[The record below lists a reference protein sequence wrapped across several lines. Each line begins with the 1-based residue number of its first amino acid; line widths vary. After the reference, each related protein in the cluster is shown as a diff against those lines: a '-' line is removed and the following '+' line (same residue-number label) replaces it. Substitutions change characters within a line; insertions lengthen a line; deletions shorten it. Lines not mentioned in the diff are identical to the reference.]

1 MKHNMFRKLGMWLLA
16 ATLMVACSEDE
27 TTPEVAPDFPA
38 STTAEVVAGEVYTFT
53 ISPNTVWSL
62 ALTDASVNF
71 FTLLDGESEV
81 YRLRGEAGTHEIK
94 VRVSS
99 FDEFDC
105 DRTGELVLTLG
116 TGSLQETRTILT
128 LTRTSIARSLS
139 VMIAEYDA
147 AAEDFARDENSNLI
161 YGASSDKM
169 EYIYDAYN
177 YVYLQR
183 FAVESNFEWVFTEL
197 PAWFGTNEVTE
208 GTAGRT
214 EIFSRVNATAHPF
227 ADTTFELGFLDVSNP
242 NDPKTLPNTVTVS
255 LPGCEDFC
263 VVNRI
268 GAKVEFDKDGAFD
281 NNGALVETGVLGD
294 FMAPLGARLYVAAKV
309 EGIYSFAEAA
319 TSWLTLTEE
328 LPEGASTE
336 YGIWS
341 RALTL
346 VAAPNTEAAREAV
359 LVAVPQT
366 VAKTLSSP
374 VELLTDDMT
383 AFKEA
388 SYVVSTLTQASG
400 LPEDVEAVKA
410 VNPDDLKGWGSSFAE
425 MQTGVWPWMG
435 SWASIPHAYKLI
447 HSTVDAIS
455 DFYIQEYASYRIFGF
470 DGEYAEYSDLETCWI
485 TVEEGQMEGSKRIKM
500 RLGESYTA
508 ADGTTKTY
516 ENTLAGYDGENEA
529 TIVFYDA
536 AGNALTM
543 VYCILDETFKPGG
556 DVDSGAVSFVDAAAA
571 AAAGVFIEPIVEGDA
586 DYDAELAHKGVPQ
599 YYVIFKQAATVALNV
614 PAYIYGQAY
623 AEWLTFE
630 QTGETVATLTA
641 TATTT
646 GAKSAVSLYAS
657 MGMLGSEE
665 AAHLICVYNPD
676 YVPAIPE
683 EPISFVDQAAADA
696 LGATLTPLV
705 KGDADYS
712 DELAFMEIPQYRL
725 TMKKAGTLTFKVPEF
740 TRAIEYTWGAWI
752 TVNPDWSETP
762 ISELSVTMTS
772 TGTAVQNSRI
782 TLHNGD
788 ETQVMA
794 ILCKLTNEE

>member
-1 MKHNMFRKLGMWLLA
+1 MRYNMFRKWGMMLLA

-27 TTPEVAPDFPA
+27 TTPEVAPEFPA
-38 STTAEVVAGEVYTFT
+38 ANTVEVAAGEVYTFT
-53 ISPNTVWSL
+53 IEPNTTWTL

-81 YRLRGEAGTHEIK
+81 YRLRGEAGTHEIS

-99 FDEFDC
+99 FDEFDR
-105 DRTGELVLTLG
+105 DRTGEVELTLG
-116 TGSLQETRTILT
+116 TGMLQETRTILT
-128 LTRTSIARSLS
+128 LTRKSLGRSLS

-147 AAEDFARDENSNLI
+147 AAEDFKRDDESNLI

-183 FAVESNFEWVFTEL
+183 FAVDANFDWVFTEL

-208 GTAGRT
+208 GEPGRT

-227 ADTTFELGFLDVSNP
+227 TDATFELGFLDVSNP

-255 LPGCEDFC
+255 LPGCEEFC
-263 VVNRI
+263 VVSRI
-268 GAKVEFDKDGAFD
+268 AAKVEFDKDGAFD
-281 NNGALVETGVLGD
+281 NNGALVETGVLGE
-294 FMAPLGARLYVAAKV
+294 FMAPLGAQLYVAAKV

-319 TSWLTLTEE
+319 TSWLTLTEV
-328 LPEGASTE
+328 LPEGASAE

-341 RALTL
+341 RDLTL
-346 VAAPNTEAAREAV
+346 VATPNTEAAREAV

-410 VNPDDLKGWGSSFAE
+410 VNPDDLKGWGSSFAP

-455 DFYIQEYASYRIFGF
+455 DFYIQEYASYRIFGY
-470 DGEYAEYSDLETCWI
+470 DGEYGEYSDLETCWI
-485 TVEEGQMEGSKRIKM
+485 AVVDGQLEGSKRIKM

-508 ADGTTKTY
+508 ADGSTKTY
-516 ENTLAGYDGENEA
+516 ENSLAGPDGETEA

-536 AGNALTM
+536 EGNAMSL
-543 VYCILDETFKPGG
+543 VYCVLDKNFKPGG
-556 DVDSGAVSFVDAAAA
+556 DADTGAVSFVDAAAA

-586 DYDAELAHKGVPQ
+586 DYDPDLAQKGVPQ

-614 PAYIYGQAY
+614 PAYIYGQDY

-646 GAKSAVSLYAS
+646 GAKCAVSLYAS
-657 MGMLGSEE
+657 MGMLEAEE
-665 AAHLICVYNPD
+665 AAHLTCVYNPD
-676 YVPAIPE
+676 YVPTVPE
-683 EPISFVDQAAADA
+683 AAISFVDQAAADA
-696 LGATLTPLV
+696 LGATLVEKQPT
-705 KGDADYS
+705 DDDY
-712 DELAFMEIPQYRL
+712 DQDMANYGTAQFRL
-725 TMKKAGTLTFKVPEF
+725 TMKKPGSITLKVPPYLFGWSYVSWLSF
-740 TRAIEYTWGAWI
+740 TPDYPEEEVTEVTI
-752 TVNPDWSETP
+752 TMS
-762 ISELSVTMTS
+762 S
-772 TGTAVQNSRI
+772 TGTEPQQVNLSLYLNMSDGQPSSQI
-782 TLHNGD
+782 TCTL
-788 ETQVMA
+788 
-794 ILCKLTNEE
+794 LNEE

>member
-1 MKHNMFRKLGMWLLA
+1 MRNNMFRKWGMMLLA

-27 TTPEVAPDFPA
+27 TTPEVAPEFPA
-38 STTAEVVAGEVYTFT
+38 ANTVEVAAGEVYTFT
-53 ISPNTVWSL
+53 IEPNTTWTL

-81 YRLRGEAGTHEIK
+81 YRLRGEAGTHEIS

-99 FDEFDC
+99 FDEFDR
-105 DRTGELVLTLG
+105 DRTGEVELTLG
-116 TGSLQETRTILT
+116 TGTLQETRTILT
-128 LTRTSIARSLS
+128 LTRKSLGRSLS

-147 AAEDFARDENSNLI
+147 AAEDFKRDDESNLI

-183 FAVESNFEWVFTEL
+183 FAVDANFDWVFTEL
-197 PAWFGTNEVTE
+197 PAWFDTNEVTE
-208 GTAGRT
+208 GEPGRT

-227 ADTTFELGFLDVSNP
+227 TDTTFELGFLDVSNP
-242 NDPKTLPNTVTVS
+242 NDPKTLSNTVTVS
-255 LPGCEDFC
+255 LPGCEAFC
-263 VVNRI
+263 VVSRI

-281 NNGALVETGVLGD
+281 NNGALVETGVLGE
-294 FMAPLGARLYVAAKV
+294 FMAPLGAQLYVAAKV
-309 EGIYSFAEAA
+309 EGVYSFAEAA
-319 TSWLTLTEE
+319 TSWLTLTEV
-328 LPEGASTE
+328 LPEGASPE

-341 RALTL
+341 RDLTL

-410 VNPDDLKGWGSSFAE
+410 VNPDDLKGWGSSFAP

-485 TVEEGQMEGSKRIKM
+485 TVVEGQMEGSKRIKM

-508 ADGTTKTY
+508 ADGTTKSY
-516 ENTLAGYDGENEA
+516 ENSLAGYDGENEA

-536 AGNALTM
+536 EGNAMSL
-543 VYCILDETFKPGG
+543 VYCVLDENFKPGG
-556 DVDSGAVSFVDAAAA
+556 NADTGAVSFVDAAAA

-586 DYDAELAHKGVPQ
+586 DYDADLAQKGVPQ

-657 MGMLGSEE
+657 MGMLGAEE
-665 AAHLICVYNPD
+665 AAHLTCVYNPD
-676 YVPAIPE
+676 YVPTVPE
-683 EPISFVDQAAADA
+683 AAISFVDQAAADA
-696 LGATLTPLV
+696 LGATLVEKQPT
-705 KGDADYS
+705 DDDY
-712 DELAFMEIPQYRL
+712 DQDMGNYGTAQFRL
-725 TMKKAGTLTFKVPEF
+725 TMKKPGSITLKVPPFLFGWSYVSWLSF
-740 TRAIEYTWGAWI
+740 TPDYSEEEVTEVTI
-752 TVNPDWSETP
+752 TMS
-762 ISELSVTMTS
+762 S
-772 TGTAVQNSRI
+772 TGSEPQQVNLSLYRNMSDGQPSSQI
-782 TLHNGD
+782 TCTL
-788 ETQVMA
+788 
-794 ILCKLTNEE
+794 LNEE

>member
-1 MKHNMFRKLGMWLLA
+1 MKYNMFRKWGMMLLA

-27 TTPEVAPDFPA
+27 TTPEVAPEFPTA
-38 STTAEVVAGEVYTFT
+38 SAVDVAAGEVYTFT
-53 ISPNTVWSL
+53 IEPNTTWTL

-81 YRLRGEAGTHEIK
+81 YRLRGAAGTHEIS

-99 FDEFDC
+99 FDEFDR
-105 DRTGELVLTLG
+105 DRTGEVVLTLG
-116 TGSLQETRTILT
+116 TGTLQESRTILT
-128 LTRTSIARSLS
+128 LTRKSLGRSLS
-139 VMIAEYDA
+139 VLVAEYDA
-147 AAEDFARDENSNLI
+147 AAEDFKRDDESNLQ
-161 YGASSDKM
+161 YGDAIDQM
-169 EYIYDAYN
+169 DYIYDAYN

-183 FAVESNFEWVFTEL
+183 FAVDANINWVFAET

-208 GTAGRT
+208 GTSGRT

-227 ADTTFELGFLDVSNP
+227 TDTTFELGFLDVTNP
-242 NDPKTLPNTVTVS
+242 NEPTVLPNTVKVS
-255 LPGCEDFC
+255 LPGCEAFC
-263 VVNRI
+263 AVNRI
-268 GAKVEFDKDGAFD
+268 GTKVEFDKDGAFD
-281 NNGALVETGVLGD
+281 NNGSLVETGLMGD

-319 TSWLTLTEE
+319 TSWLTLTEV
-328 LPEGASTE
+328 LPEDASTE
-336 YGIWS
+336 YGIWT
-341 RALTL
+341 RDLTI

-374 VELLTDDMT
+374 TELLTDDMT

-410 VNPDDLKGWGSSFAE
+410 VNPDDLKGWGSSFAP
-425 MQTGVWPWMG
+425 MQTGLWPWMG
-435 SWASIPHAYKLI
+435 SWASIPNAYKLI

-455 DFYIQEYASYRIFGF
+455 DFYIQEYASFRIFGF
-470 DGEYAEYSDLETCWI
+470 DGEYAEYSDLDTCWI
-485 TVEEGQMEGSKRIKM
+485 TVVEGQMPGTKRIKM
-500 RLGESYTA
+500 RLGETYTA
-508 ADGTTKTY
+508 ADGATKTY
-516 ENTLAGYDGENEA
+516 ENSLAGPDGENEA

-536 AGNALTM
+536 EGNAMSL
-543 VYCILDETFKPGG
+543 VYCVLDENFKPGS
-556 DVDSGAVSFVDAAAA
+556 DADTGAVSFVDAAAA

-586 DYDAELAHKGVPQ
+586 DYSAELAYMGVPQ

-641 TATTT
+641 TETTT
-646 GAKSAVSLYAS
+646 GAKTAVSLYAS
-657 MGMLGSEE
+657 MGMMGAEE
-665 AAHLICVYNPD
+665 AAHLTCVYNPD
-676 YVPAIPE
+676 YVPVVPE
-683 EPISFVDQAAADA
+683 APISFMDQAAADA
-696 LGATLTPLV
+696 LGATLMPLV

-712 DELAFMEIPQYRL
+712 EELAFMEIPQYRL

-740 TRAIEYTWGAWI
+740 TRAIEYTWGMWI
-752 TVNPDWSETP
+752 TVTPDWSETP
-762 ISELSVTMTS
+762 VSELSVTMTS
-772 TGTAVQNSRI
+772 TGSGVQNSRI

-788 ETQVMA
+788 ESQVMA
-794 ILCKLTNEE
+794 ILCKLTNE

>member
-1 MKHNMFRKLGMWLLA
+1 MMLLA

-27 TTPEVAPDFPA
+27 TTPEVAPEFPA
-38 STTAEVVAGEVYTFT
+38 ANTVEVAAGEVYTFT
-53 ISPNTVWSL
+53 IEPNTTWTL

-81 YRLRGEAGTHEIK
+81 YRLRGEAGTHEIS

-99 FDEFDC
+99 FDEFDR
-105 DRTGELVLTLG
+105 DRTGEVELTLG
-116 TGSLQETRTILT
+116 TGTLQETRTILT
-128 LTRTSIARSLS
+128 LTRKSLGRSLS

-147 AAEDFARDENSNLI
+147 AAEDFKRDDESNLI

-183 FAVESNFEWVFTEL
+183 FAVDANFDWVFTEL

-208 GTAGRT
+208 GELGRT

-227 ADTTFELGFLDVSNP
+227 TDTTFELGFLDVSNP

-255 LPGCEDFC
+255 LPGCEEFC
-263 VVNRI
+263 VVSRI
-268 GAKVEFDKDGAFD
+268 AAKVEFDKDGAFD
-281 NNGALVETGVLGD
+281 NNGALVETGVLGE
-294 FMAPLGARLYVAAKV
+294 FMAPLGAQLYVAAKV

-319 TSWLTLTEE
+319 TSWLTLTEV
-328 LPEGASTE
+328 LPEGASPE

-341 RALTL
+341 RDLTL

-388 SYVVSTLTQASG
+388 SYVVSTLTQESG

-410 VNPDDLKGWGSSFAE
+410 VNPDDLKGWGSSFAP

-470 DGEYAEYSDLETCWI
+470 DGEYGEYSDLETCWI
-485 TVEEGQMEGSKRIKM
+485 AVVDGQLKGTKRIKM

-508 ADGTTKTY
+508 ADGTTKSY
-516 ENTLAGYDGENEA
+516 ENSLAGDDGENEA

-536 AGNALTM
+536 EGNAMSL
-543 VYCILDETFKPGG
+543 VYCVLDKNFKPGS
-556 DVDSGAVSFVDAAAA
+556 DADTGAVSFVDAAAA

-586 DYDAELAHKGVPQ
+586 DYDPDLAQKGVPQ

-614 PAYIYGQAY
+614 PAYIYGMSY
-623 AEWLTFE
+623 DTSWLEFE
-630 QTGETVATLTA
+630 PTGETVATLTA
-641 TATTT
+641 AATTT

-657 MGMLGSEE
+657 MGMLGAEE
-665 AAHLICVYNPD
+665 AAHLTCVYNPD
-676 YVPAIPE
+676 YVPTVPE
-683 EPISFVDQAAADA
+683 AAISFVDQAAADA
-696 LGATLTPLV
+696 LGAQLYAMPKTDE
-705 KGDADYS
+705 GYS
-712 DELAFMEIPQYRL
+712 ANLEFAGVPQYIL
-725 TMKKAGTLTFKVPEF
+725 KLKKAGTITLKVPPYF
-740 TRAIEYTWGAWI
+740 FGWQYSGGWLSFS
-752 TVNPDWSETP
+752 PDYEENTTEVT
-762 ISELSVTMTS
+762 ITMTS
-772 TGTAVQNSRI
+772 TGTAEQKSFLSLYSSASLDDSGQAAQIKCV
-782 TLHNGD
+782 
-788 ETQVMA
+788 
-794 ILCKLTNEE
+794 LTNEE